1 MNDFSFGNFRDNERG
16 EFYRTSRDIN
26 SGSDRKMFYA
36 PSLHGEQF
44 IDGQVYILKRK
55 KPPTP
60 YALFIKDRLPEMKAQ
75 NPNGDVGQFF
85 KKLGREWHYMDSSE
99 KCKYYLKYN
108 DELKKY
114 DILKHSIPRGVNPLL
129 RVVYTD
135 PEENM
140 STKRPKYSNNKYGQ
154 SNNYNQEE
162 IDWNYQEQE
171 EDEDD
176 EEEKEVKFRRSRQVN
191 NKNENADEE
200 LEEND
205 SNQDDDNYDKTEE
218 QNEDNP
224 ENEYNY

>member
-1 MNDFSFGNFRDNERG
+1 MNDFSFGNLRDNQRG

-26 SGSDRKMFYA
+26 SGSNSNMFYA

-60 YALFIKDRLPEMKAQ
+60 YALFIKDRLPEMKAE

-108 DELKKY
+108 DELKKF
-114 DILKHSIPRGVNPLL
+114 DILKRSIPRGVNPLL
-129 RVVYTD
+129 RVVSTD

-140 STKRPKYSNNKYGQ
+140 STKRPKYSTNSYSQ

-176 EEEKEVKFRRSRQVN
+176 EEEKFRRSRQVN
-191 NKNENADEE
+191 NKNENAEQE
-200 LEEND
+200 LEEKD

-224 ENEYNY
+224 ENEYN

>member
-1 MNDFSFGNFRDNERG
+1 MNDFSFGNLRDNQRG

-26 SGSDRKMFYA
+26 SGSNSKMFYA

-60 YALFIKDRLPEMKAQ
+60 YALFIKDRLPEMKAE

-135 PEENM
+135 TEENM
-140 STKRPKYSNNKYGQ
+140 PTKRPKYSTNSYSQ
-154 SNNYNQEE
+154 SNNYNQQD
-162 IDWNYQEQE
+162 IDWNYQEQ
-171 EDEDD
+171 EDD

-191 NKNENADEE
+191 NKNENAEE
-200 LEEND
+200 KLEEND
-205 SNQDDDNYDKTEE
+205 SNQDDDNNDKTEE